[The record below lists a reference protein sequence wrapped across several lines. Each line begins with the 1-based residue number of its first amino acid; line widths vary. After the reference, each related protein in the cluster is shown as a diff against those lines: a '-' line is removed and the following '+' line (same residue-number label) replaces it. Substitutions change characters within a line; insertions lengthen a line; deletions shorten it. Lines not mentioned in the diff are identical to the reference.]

1 MNWGNQP
8 LHTELSAV
16 TFAGSSQKD
25 SLHEDNCAYALKD
38 QVSTSKATLI
48 GEGNTYI
55 EKAYLA
61 VTGENLSKAKTTDA
75 LDRDDPGVCI
85 FDADTAVQESN
96 QQKARMIFAKEGKNE
111 EKNVSLSVGDTE
123 LTSGIRDFALGV
135 NQTYV
140 YDLPVWATGFL
151 WNGKQCA
158 AYYGE
163 HDGIRE
169 VVLGFDLRESDFAL
183 QPEFPVFM
191 NHALHYLEDSS
202 LLSQNVYDAGDTV
215 QFHALN
221 GVDVQQI
228 AAPTGQAGLFTVKA
242 GDRKESYIVKFACS
256 SQSDG
261 RITAG
266 DSGSR
271 NTMQR
276 QLVRKQ
282 MRNVILIL
290 VLLSLIHI

>member
-1 MNWGNQP
+1 MCY
-8 LHTELSAV
+8 HV
-16 TFAGSSQKD
+16 
-25 SLHEDNCAYALKD
+25 
-38 QVSTSKATLI
+38 
-48 GEGNTYI
+48 
-55 EKAYLA
+55 
-61 VTGENLSKAKTTDA
+61 
-75 LDRDDPGVCI
+75 
-85 FDADTAVQESN
+85 
-96 QQKARMIFAKEGKNE
+96 
-111 EKNVSLSVGDTE
+111 
-123 LTSGIRDFALGV
+123 
-135 NQTYV
+135 YV

-228 AAPTGQAGLFTVKA
+228 AAAISPRHSPAA
-242 GDRKESYIVKFACS
+242 S
-256 SQSDG
+256 SSA
-261 RITAG
+261 RIRCFICVSPL
-266 DSGSR
+266 D
-271 NTMQR
+271 
-276 QLVRKQ
+276 
-282 MRNVILIL
+282 
-290 VLLSLIHI
+290 